1 MKVRLD
7 KFLHAVRIF
16 KTRSISSEECR
27 LGKVFVNGT
36 EAKASRDVHPGDEIS
51 IRLHGFVRVL
61 RVIQV
66 LDKRVGA
73 AMVSKYYE
81 DITPEEEIIKKEMV
95 RIGRNEY
102 RQRGVGRPTKKERR
116 EIDRLKGGD
125 DT

>member
-7 KFLHAVRIF
+7 KFLHAIRIF

-27 LGKVFVNGT
+27 LGKVSVNGT
-36 EAKASRDVHPGDEIS
+36 EAKASRDVQAGDEIS
-51 IRLHGFVRVL
+51 IRMHGFVRVL

-66 LDKRVGA
+66 LEKRLGA
-73 AMVSKYYE
+73 ALVSNYYE

-95 RIGRNEY
+95 RMGRNEF

-116 EIDRLKGGD
+116 EIDRLKGSD
-125 DT
+125 DI